1 MLDENQLINDDNIA
15 RAKDLLACMERG
27 DEQGAREVLDEMAR
41 VRESELYQEMGKL
54 TRELHD
60 SLSTFGMDNEIVNL
74 AKDEIPDAR
83 SRLRYVIELTDDA
96 ANKTLS
102 SVEQSIPLCDG
113 INKNSIDLNEKWKRF
128 IARDMDVKEFRELSS
143 RIDKFLETNTEE
155 ATALRGHLSN
165 ILLAQDF
172 QDLTSQ
178 IIKRVIDLVE
188 DVESNLVNLIKLTG
202 SSAGKDLPDVKKP
215 HVVDTTPQGPAVP
228 GVDSGVVSG
237 QDEVDELLSSLGF

>member
-1 MLDENQLINDDNIA
+1 NIA

-27 DEQGAREVLDEMAR
+27 DEQGAREVLEELAR
-41 VRESELYQEMGKL
+41 IRETELYQEMGKL

-60 SLSTFGMDNEIVNL
+60 SISAFGMDNEIINL
-74 AKDEIPDAR
+74 AKDDIPDAR

-96 ANKTLS
+96 ANKTLT
-102 SVEQSIPLCDG
+102 SVEKSIPLCDG
-113 INKNSIDLNEKWKRF
+113 MSKNSRTLNESWKRF
-128 IARDMDVKEFRELSS
+128 IKRDMDVNEFRELSAS
-143 RIDKFLETNTEE
+143 IDKFLEDNTEE
-155 ATALRGHLSN
+155 VTVLRTHLSN

-202 SSAGKDLPDVKKP
+202 SSAAKDLPDVKKP
-215 HVVDTTPQGPAVP
+215 VHDTSPQGPAVP
-228 GVDSGVVSG
+228 GVDQGVVSG

>member
-1 MLDENQLINDDNIA
+1 MLDDNQLINEDNVA

-41 VRESELYQEMGKL
+41 MRETELYQEMGKL

-60 SLSTFGMDNEIVNL
+60 SLSTFGLDNEIVSL

-96 ANKTLS
+96 ANKTLTA
-102 SVEQSIPLCDG
+102 VEESIPLCDG
-113 INKNSIDLNEKWKRF
+113 MSKNSIALNEKWKRF
-128 IARDMDVKEFRELSS
+128 IKRDMDVNEFRELSS
-143 RIDKFLETNTEE
+143 RIDSFLGQNTEE
-155 ATALRGHLSN
+155 VVSLRTHLSN

-178 IIKRVIDLVE
+178 IIKRVIELVE

-202 SSAGKDLPDVKKP
+202 SSASKDLPDVKV
-215 HVVDTTPQGPAVP
+215 HHDTSPQGPAVP
-228 GVDSGVVSG
+228 GVDQGVVSG

>member
-1 MLDENQLINDDNIA
+1 MLDENQLINEDNIA
-15 RAKDLLACMERG
+15 RSKDLLACMERG
-27 DEQGAREVLDEMAR
+27 DDQGAREVIDELAR
-41 VRESELYQEMGKL
+41 IRETELYREMGKL

-60 SLSTFGMDNEIVNL
+60 SISTFGMDNEIISL

-102 SVEQSIPLCDG
+102 AVEESIPLCDG
-113 INKNSIDLNEKWKRF
+113 MSKNSNALNEKWKRF
-128 IARDMDVKEFRELSS
+128 IQRDMDVNEFRELSS
-143 RIDKFLETNTEE
+143 RIDTFLEENSTEV
-155 ATALRGHLSN
+155 TALRGHLSN

-202 SSAGKDLPDVKKP
+202 SSESKNLPDVKKP
-215 HVVDTTPQGPAVP
+215 QHDTIPTGPAVP
-228 GVDSGVVSG
+228 GVDQGTVSG